1 MAYANQ
7 HTMLNFGNENELI
20 FFNIYIEKNA
30 YICAIT
36 IKSIRIMVIHE
47 NGLSY
52 SVINEHDVKVLGF
65 YPRRE
70 EKARIVIPPHVEG
83 YRVAVIAKKAF
94 YECTKLRQV
103 VLPAYLHTIEEEA
116 FGLCDK
122 LEDIVLP
129 ESVRHIG
136 KGAFEGTLALR
147 KVVLPSTLAAL
158 PEALFYDSAVSDV
171 TLPEGIG
178 EIPAA
183 CFYDC
188 RNLRRIVLPAGV
200 AHVAHDAFHY
210 CVNLAEVVAPE
221 AIDHIDMFDGEKEWQ
236 IKPLKR

>member
-1 MAYANQ
+1 
-7 HTMLNFGNENELI
+7 
-20 FFNIYIEKNA
+20 
-30 YICAIT
+30 
-36 IKSIRIMVIHE
+36 MVIHE

-52 SVINEHDVKVLGF
+52 SVINERDVKVLGF

-83 YRVAVIAKKAF
+83 YRVAIISKKAF
-94 YECTKLRQV
+94 FECAKLRQV

-136 KGAFEGTLALR
+136 KGALEGTLALQ
-147 KVVLPSTLAAL
+147 KVVLPSTLVAL
-158 PEALFYDSAVSDV
+158 PEALFYDSAVSEV
-171 TLPEGIG
+171 TLPENIT
-178 EIPAA
+178 EIPTA

-188 RNLRRIVLPAGV
+188 RNLRRIVLPASVTKV
-200 AHVAHDAFHY
+200 AKDAFHY
-210 CVNLAEVVAPE
+210 CVNLEEVIAPE

-236 IKPLKR
+236 LKPLKR

>member
-1 MAYANQ
+1 
-7 HTMLNFGNENELI
+7 MLNFGNENELI

-136 KGAFEGTLALR
+136 KGAFEGTLALQ

-158 PEALFYDSAVSDV
+158 PEALFYDSAVSEV

-236 IKPLKR
+236 LKPLKR

>member
-1 MAYANQ
+1 
-7 HTMLNFGNENELI
+7 
-20 FFNIYIEKNA
+20 
-30 YICAIT
+30 
-36 IKSIRIMVIHE
+36 MVIHE

-52 SVINEHDVKVLGF
+52 GVINEHDVKVLGF
-65 YPRRE
+65 YPRHE

-83 YRVAVIAKKAF
+83 YRVAVIGKKAF

-122 LEDIVLP
+122 LEDIVL
-129 ESVRHIG
+129 
-136 KGAFEGTLALR
+136 
-147 KVVLPSTLAAL
+147 
-158 PEALFYDSAVSDV
+158 FYDSAVSEV

-236 IKPLKR
+236 QKPLKR